1 MRYCPKTGL
10 LKKSLLQ
17 NFEDSYLKTYC
28 TLSAGLKEFNC
39 NSRIPAVLSGM
50 SNTGVISS
58 TSGIGARSVQW
69 QADIPGLT
77 QLILRIG
84 ARGLKK
90 VALAGVNVHT
100 LSCLLMIGGC
110 TPASTACRR
119 ALLRCRNAQRRES
132 SGFTQWWK
140 SVRVQILSQT
150 NSSRLRQERMS
161 SLYLPPVIRRARA
174 FDINRTRLDGQHP
187 TTVAL
192 RLQAR

>member
-1 MRYCPKTGL
+1 MRYCTKTEL

-17 NFEDSYLKTYC
+17 NFEDSYLKAY
-28 TLSAGLKEFNC
+28 C

-50 SNTGVISS
+50 SNTGVVSS

-90 VALAGVNVHT
+90 LALAGVNVHT
-100 LSCLLMIGGC
+100 LSCLLMIGEC

-119 ALLRCRNAQRRES
+119 ALLRCRNAQRQES
-132 SGFTQWWK
+132 GGFTQWWK

-150 NSSRLRQERMS
+150 DSSRLGQERMS
-161 SLYLPPVIRRARA
+161 SLYFTASYT
-174 FDINRTRLDGQHP
+174 TRPGI
-187 TTVAL
+187 
-192 RLQAR
+192 